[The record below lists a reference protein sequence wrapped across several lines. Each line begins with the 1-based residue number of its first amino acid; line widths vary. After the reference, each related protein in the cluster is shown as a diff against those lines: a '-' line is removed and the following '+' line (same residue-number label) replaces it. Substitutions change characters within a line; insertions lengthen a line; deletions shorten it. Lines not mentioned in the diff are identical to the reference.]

1 MIDGLIR
8 QIYSLFLVAVEIWGT
23 LYFLDTFQ
31 PKRKT
36 NRLQR
41 YRFIIW
47 FVCMELC
54 VLSGRLFG
62 WWKMIPILLMYVLL
76 CWLFYQIP
84 FWQSFFFAT
93 LNYCLLF
100 VMDYLA
106 FLMLD
111 GRIYRLTRDINING
125 TYWDY
130 FIALFAKTSWIVLLL
145 LIRKIRRQREED
157 YSLTNKEWLQLSIIP
172 IITLGTILA
181 MVLSY
186 MDGEDRNTE
195 VLYLILAMGIVGIN
209 LVVIHLMQKIME
221 KEKALR
227 VSTLAYQNQ
236 KNQLAA
242 YEDGNKLYEQQQKK
256 MHDYKNQLVT
266 IQTLIKGEDYR
277 TALSFAE
284 KLTESISVD
293 MSAINTNHPVVNA
306 ILNQKYR
313 SAKEKNISMS
323 LKLGDLHELKMK
335 EEDIVIVLGNLLDN
349 AMTECEKLSAS
360 GEGGALIFLKLVYE
374 DDKMLLSIKNPVR
387 EKVEITDNIVQKE
400 HDSGHGIGLLNV
412 RSVVEQY
419 GGDLA
424 LACDE
429 KEFRAVVIL

>member
-8 QIYSLFLVAVEIWGT
+8 QIYSLFLVAVEIWGS
-23 LYFLDTFQ
+23 LYFLDTFL
-31 PKRKT
+31 PKR
-36 NRLQR
+36 NSGRLPK

-47 FVCMELC
+47 FACMEMG
-54 VLSGRLFG
+54 VLSGRLIG
-62 WWKMIPILLMYVLL
+62 WWKMIPLLLVYMLL
-76 CWLFYQIP
+76 CRLFYQISL
-84 FWQSFFFAT
+84 WQSFFFAT
-93 LNYCLLF
+93 LNYCLLL
-100 VMDYLA
+100 VMDYLT
-106 FLMLD
+106 FLTLD
-111 GRIYRLTRDINING
+111 GRIYRLTQDINING
-125 TYWDY
+125 NYWDY
-130 FIALFAKTSWIVLLL
+130 FIALFAKMSWIVLLL

-157 YSLTNKEWLQLSIIP
+157 YLLTNKEWLQLSIIP

-186 MDGEDRNTE
+186 MGDENQNMR
-195 VLYLILAMGIVGIN
+195 VLYLILAMGIVAIN
-209 LVVIHLMQKIME
+209 LVVIHLMQEILE
-221 KEKALR
+221 KERALR

-277 TALSFAE
+277 TALDFAE

-293 MSAINTNHPVVNA
+293 VSAINTNHPVVNA

-349 AMTECEKLSAS
+349 AIAECEKLLAFGS
-360 GEGGALIFLKLVYE
+360 GCVLIFLKLVYE
-374 DDKMLLSIKNPVR
+374 DGNMILSVKNPVR
-387 EKVEITDNIVQKE
+387 EKVKIIDNIVRKE
-400 HDSGHGIGLLNV
+400 HSSGHGIGLLNV

-419 GGDLA
+419 DGDLA
-424 LACDE
+424 LVCDE
-429 KEFRAVVIL
+429 KEFKAVVIL